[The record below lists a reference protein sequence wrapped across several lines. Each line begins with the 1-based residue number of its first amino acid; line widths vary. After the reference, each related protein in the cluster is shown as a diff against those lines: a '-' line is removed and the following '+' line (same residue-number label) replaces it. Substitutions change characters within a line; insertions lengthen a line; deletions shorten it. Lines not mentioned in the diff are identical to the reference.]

1 MVEVGDA
8 APDFSAPNDKGGN
21 SALKDYRGQNL
32 ILYFYPKDGTPGCTS
47 EANDFRDY
55 LETFKTLNTSIV
67 GVSRDSLKRHINFS
81 KKNQLNFPL
90 ISDEDGK
97 ICENYGVWQKKQNYG
112 RSYMGIV
119 RSTFLI
125 NSEGSV
131 AEVWKNVR
139 VKGHIESVVK
149 AVKKLC

>member
-1 MVEVGDA
+1 MVKLGDS
-8 APDFSAPNDKGGN
+8 APDFSAPNDGGGY
-21 SALKDYRGQNL
+21 SALKHYRGRNL
-32 ILYFYPKDGTPGCTS
+32 VLYFYPKDGTPGCTT
-47 EANDFRDY
+47 EASDFRDH
-55 LETFKTLNTSIV
+55 LETFNALNTSIV

-97 ICENYGVWQKKQNYG
+97 ICENYGVWQQKQNYG

-125 NSEGSV
+125 NSEGSI

-139 VKGHIESVVK
+139 VKGHIEAVIK
-149 AVKKLC
+149 AVEKLC

>member
-8 APDFSAPNDKGGN
+8 ARDFSAPNDKGGN
-21 SALKDYRGQNL
+21 SALKDYLGQNL

-125 NSEGSV
+125 DSEGSV

>member
-1 MVEVGDA
+1 MVEVGDS
-8 APDFSAPNDKGGN
+8 APDFSVPNDGGGN
-21 SALKDYRGQNL
+21 SALKHYRGRNL

-47 EANDFRDY
+47 EARDFRDH
-55 LETFKTLNTSIV
+55 LETFNALKTSIV

-97 ICENYGVWQKKQNYG
+97 ICENYGVWQQKQNYG

-131 AEVWKNVR
+131 AEVWKSVR
-139 VKGHIESVVK
+139 VKGHIEAVIK
-149 AVKKLC
+149 AVKKIC

>member
-1 MVEVGDA
+1 MVEVGEA

-55 LETFKTLNTSIV
+55 LETFKTHNTSIV
-67 GVSRDSLKRHINFS
+67 GVSRDSLKRH
-81 KKNQLNFPL
+81 
-90 ISDEDGK
+90 
-97 ICENYGVWQKKQNYG
+97 G

-139 VKGHIESVVK
+139 VKGHIESVAK

>member
-8 APDFSAPNDKGGN
+8 APDFSAPNDKGEN

-55 LETFKTLNTSIV
+55 LETLKTLNTSIV

-131 AEVWKNVR
+131 AEIWKNVR

>member
-1 MVEVGDA
+1 MVEVGDL
-8 APDFSAPNDKGGN
+8 APDFSAPNNGGGN
-21 SALKDYRGQNL
+21 SALKHYRGRNL

-47 EANDFRDY
+47 EASGFRDH
-55 LETFKTLNTSIV
+55 LETFNGLNTSII

-90 ISDEDGK
+90 ISDADGK
-97 ICENYGVWQKKQNYG
+97 ICEKYGVWQQKQNYG

-139 VKGHIESVVK
+139 IKGHIEAVIE
-149 AVKKLC
+149 AVKKIC

>member
-1 MVEVGDA
+1 M
-8 APDFSAPNDKGGN
+8 
-21 SALKDYRGQNL
+21 
-32 ILYFYPKDGTPGCTS
+32 
-47 EANDFRDY
+47 
-55 LETFKTLNTSIV
+55 KT
-67 GVSRDSLKRHINFS
+67 
-81 KKNQLNFPL
+81 
-90 ISDEDGK
+90 GK
-97 ICENYGVWQKKQNYG
+97 YVKITVRQQKQNYG